1 MASTDI
7 NSEEIHFVSYA
18 QHGEDVVLWRALS
31 GVDQGRYVDVG
42 AADPVEYSVTNAFY
56 QRGWRG
62 IDVEPVNEFAER
74 LRESRP
80 QDTVVECAV
89 SDSTGELKFFV
100 FPETGLSTAEP
111 DEADNARE
119 LGYTQIDR
127 SVPMQSLNSI
137 LAQYLEPGDPIHF
150 LKVDVEG
157 FEKQVLKGLDL
168 DLWRPW
174 VVVVEA
180 TRPNLTEQTFDRWEH
195 LLTDAGYERTLFDG
209 LNAYYVSPN
218 HPELVAALAYP
229 ACPLDRYSLSET
241 DERVGRFESQLAREK
256 LESQKWKDQWAQ
268 AQKRL
273 IDREGDVQKQRV
285 KTAKLRAAVKESRA
299 ENAAIRNSTSWRLT
313 SAVRRLGALG
323 NNKTKR
329 PENSVT
335 SPSRK
340 AESTKALGRNQQ
352 QSDTSLAET
361 IRQRLIVV
369 NEVLMLGAEPSTPTM
384 ILLELI
390 ADKLESTSDK
400 DSLLWLL
407 FIVFHSRYPSAEEAV
422 ALGVKFGL
430 DGAAETL
437 SSLASN
443 SSPRG
448 SNWAASAP
456 IRLVSEPMIL
466 VTHTSH
472 YDGQTGI
479 QRVARETVSRWVADH
494 ALTLAAFDK
503 NAHVYRPLSNVETN
517 RVLRWGSALD
527 TESVDTCDR
536 PSREIL
542 IPWCTSVVL
551 PELVG
556 SLDESSALVAIGNS
570 SNSKLSAILFDLIP
584 YTFPEACADSM
595 HAAFARYMRVIRDAK
610 RVSTISESV
619 ASDLRGF
626 GQSATNLGVRPPEVK
641 AQLLPVHAHQVSQ
654 VEVDRQ
660 RPAILGIP
668 GVPLILS
675 VSSIEPRKNHVAI
688 LAAAEALWREG

>member
-256 LESQKWKDQWAQ
+256 LESQTWKDQCAQ
-268 AQKRL
+268 AQARL
-273 IDREGDVQKQRV
+273 LACNKALRKQQV
-285 KTAKLRAAVKESRA
+285 KTAKVQAVAKASKAEAVELRA
-299 ENAAIRNSTSWRLT
+299 STSWRLT
-313 SAVRRLGALG
+313 SFVRSLGTVG
-323 NNKTKR
+323 DKMRRRSKKR
-329 PENSVT
+329 
-335 SPSRK
+335 
-340 AESTKALGRNQQ
+340 AESN
-352 QSDTSLAET
+352 
-361 IRQRLIVV
+361 
-369 NEVLMLGAEPSTPTM
+369 TPT
-384 ILLELI
+384 
-390 ADKLESTSDK
+390 S
-400 DSLLWLL
+400 
-407 FIVFHSRYPSAEEAV
+407 SANPRNKIPRDAQRWSSVLRAEMERV
-422 ALGVKFGL
+422 GS
-430 DGAAETL
+430 DGA
-437 SSLASN
+437 
-443 SSPRG
+443 P
-448 SNWAASAP
+448 
-456 IRLVSEPMIL
+456 
-466 VTHTSH
+466 
-472 YDGQTGI
+472 Q
-479 QRVARETVSRWVADH
+479 
-494 ALTLAAFDK
+494 
-503 NAHVYRPLSNVETN
+503 
-517 RVLRWGSALD
+517 
-527 TESVDTCDR
+527 
-536 PSREIL
+536 
-542 IPWCTSVVL
+542 
-551 PELVG
+551 
-556 SLDESSALVAIGNS
+556 
-570 SNSKLSAILFDLIP
+570 
-584 YTFPEACADSM
+584 
-595 HAAFARYMRVIRDAK
+595 
-610 RVSTISESV
+610 
-619 ASDLRGF
+619 
-626 GQSATNLGVRPPEVK
+626 
-641 AQLLPVHAHQVSQ
+641 
-654 VEVDRQ
+654 
-660 RPAILGIP
+660 
-668 GVPLILS
+668 
-675 VSSIEPRKNHVAI
+675 
-688 LAAAEALWREG
+688 